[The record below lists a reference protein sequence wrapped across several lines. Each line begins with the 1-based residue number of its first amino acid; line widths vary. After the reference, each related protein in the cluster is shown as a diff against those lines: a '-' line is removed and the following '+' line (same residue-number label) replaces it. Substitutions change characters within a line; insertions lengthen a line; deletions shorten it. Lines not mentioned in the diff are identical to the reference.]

1 MNRDRVEELK
11 QQITE
16 VRVKRL
22 ADMSDEELMGTNS
35 VNRIKHLKTRLR
47 NAKKEKTRRS
57 VEAAL
62 TRIMKLKGKQ
72 ARSAK
77 AVEARV
83 AIRKEK
89 SACANAEKAR
99 LRAINA
105 DLRAGVRKER
115 LLAKHFTDRR
125 HFRHMVSTM
134 QDAKPEK
141 LYRFHIS
148 LQAFV
153 KLDRAVLRLGAP
165 IERDFRRMSRHMNDC
180 EVFLNNEWVT
190 IPIRGIDGAR
200 AYVPVAPAEPPVVE
214 DTQPEPTTDNGPI
227 KFTQRTTGQPA
238 PPTPPQKPPDISYG
252 WQGDEIEIEIA
263 LAQWTPPEPPA
274 PSPEPAPTFDW
285 ERIRELRKRLAELN
299 GKES

>member
-1 MNRDRVEELK
+1 MK
-11 QQITE
+11 PM
-16 VRVKRL
+16 VKRL

-35 VNRIKHLKTRLR
+35 ASRIKHLKTRLR

-62 TRIMKLKGKQ
+62 ARIAKLKAKKD
-72 ARSAK
+72 RSVK

-89 SACANAEKAR
+89 SAYANAEKAR
-99 LRAINA
+99 LRSINA

-180 EVFLNNEWVT
+180 EIFLNNEWVT
-190 IPIRGIDGAR
+190 IPIRGIDGER
-200 AYVPVAPAEPPVVE
+200 AYVPVAPVEPPVVE
-214 DTQPEPTTDNGPI
+214 DAQPEPTTDNGPI

-238 PPTPPQKPPDISYG
+238 PPTPPQKPPDISYR
-252 WQGDEIEIEIA
+252 WQGDELEIA
-263 LAQWTPPEPPA
+263 PAQWTPPEPRAA
-274 PSPEPAPTFDW
+274 PPEPESTSTTMA
-285 ERIRELRKRLAELN
+285 RIRELRKRLAELN